1 MVTAVYA
8 SKAQHDV
15 RAAENR
21 EPTETMEQ
29 HLYAFLGKRYGT
41 RSVVMEWASAI
52 FKAVQKN
59 AALEADVA
67 VFGKI
72 LQNTLAESFPAVQD
86 TLRDTVQQL
95 LRTQL
100 EQRHP
105 QRPAAELEALWRAR
119 AKCGVPVAECEEV
132 VRYMYNERDSA
143 EVLSRLQASAD
154 KRSAELGLMP
164 NTVRY
169 RDLVQSLL
177 SFQVQLTE
185 AFLVDFVRLFRE
197 VDADGDGALDG
208 AQLEE
213 LVHRLGRGESG
224 FLGEEP
230 DSPLAAARAALA
242 EARAEAAVQCS
253 GLQHATFSECVDL
266 LTALISAR
274 WAARGEDRGP

>member
-1 MVTAVYA
+1 MITAVYA
-8 SKAQHDV
+8 SKAQHDA

-29 HLYAFLGKRYGT
+29 HLYAFLGRRYGT

-52 FKAVQKN
+52 FRAIQKN
-59 AALEADVA
+59 AALEADVG

-105 QRPAAELEALWRAR
+105 QRPQAELEALWRAR
-119 AKCGVPVAECEEV
+119 AKCGVPLAECEEV

-143 EVLSRLQASAD
+143 EVLARLLANAD

-169 RDLVQSLL
+169 RDLVQGLL
-177 SFQVQLTE
+177 AFQVQLTE

-208 AQLEE
+208 AQIEE
-213 LVHRLGRGESG
+213 LVHRLGRAESG
-224 FLGEEP
+224 WDEEV

-242 EARAEAAVQCS
+242 EARAEAAIQCS

-266 LTALISAR
+266 LTALVSAR